1 MPFVAVLRSAVVSV
15 AYYLCAIH
23 PNGVD
28 MLGTVHNT
36 EAGP

>member
-1 MPFVAVLRSAVVSV
+1 MAFVAVLRSAVVSV

-36 EAGP
+36 KVDP